1 MLPFEDGR
9 WNEMLGGYLIPYD
22 PRAALLRIENGD
34 ASAWGDLWEDLHHQ
48 GDVDLASYA
57 AVPHIVRIQ
66 QTRRSADYNAYGLI
80 GVIELCR
87 GVGKNPP
94 LPEWLAQGY
103 WGAWMQVPSLGCRD
117 LAQTDSETVVITI
130 LGALAL
136 AKKQRVVG
144 EVLLDFTQGEL
155 TEMVRMYRG

>member
-1 MLPFEDGR
+1 
-9 WNEMLGGYLIPYD
+9 MLGGY
-22 PRAALLRIENGD
+22 
-34 ASAWGDLWEDLHHQ
+34 HHQ
-48 GDVDLASYA
+48 GDVDLASHA

-66 QTRRSADYNAYGLI
+66 KTKRSADYNPYGLI

-103 WGAWMQVPSLGCRD
+103 WDAWMQVPSLGCRD
-117 LAQTDSETVVITI
+117 LGRTNNETAVTTI

-144 EVLLDFTQGEL
+144 EVLLDFTQDEL
-155 TEMVRMYRG
+155 AEMVRMYRG

>member
-1 MLPFEDGR
+1 ML
-9 WNEMLGGYLIPYD
+9 YD
-22 PRAALLRIENGD
+22 PRPALLHIENGD
-34 ASAWGDLWEDLHHQ
+34 PAAWEELWEDLHHQ

-66 QTRRSADYNAYGLI
+66 QASGYTDYNPYGLI

-103 WGAWMQVPSLGCRD
+103 WDAWMQVSSLGCRD
-117 LAQTDSETVVITI
+117 LGRTDNETTVITI

-144 EVLLDFTQGEL
+144 KILLDFTQDEL
-155 TEMVRMYRG
+155 TEMVRMYRT

>member
-1 MLPFEDGR
+1 ML
-9 WNEMLGGYLIPYD
+9 YD
-22 PRAALLRIENGD
+22 PRPALLRIENGD
-34 ASAWGDLWEDLHHQ
+34 PAAWQELWEDLHHQ

-66 QTRRSADYNAYGLI
+66 QTRRDVDYNPYGLI
-80 GVIELCR
+80 GCIELCR
-87 GVGKNPP
+87 GVGNNPP
-94 LPEWLAQGY
+94 LPEWLTNGY
-103 WGAWMQVPSLGCRD
+103 WDAWSRVSSLACRD
-117 LAQTDSETVVITI
+117 LGQTDNSTTVIAI

-144 EVLLDFTQGEL
+144 EVLMDFTQDEL

>member
-1 MLPFEDGR
+1 
-9 WNEMLGGYLIPYD
+9 MLGGYRVPYD
-22 PRAALLRIENGD
+22 PRPVLLRIENGD
-34 ASAWGDLWEDLHHQ
+34 TLAWKDLWEDLHHQ

-57 AVPHIVRIQ
+57 SVPHIVRIQ
-66 QTRRSADYNAYGLI
+66 QARRSADYNPYGII

-103 WGAWMQVPSLGCRD
+103 WDAWTQVLSLGCRD
-117 LAQTDSETVVITI
+117 LGQTDSEAVVVTI

-144 EVLLDFTQGEL
+144 QVLLDFTQGEL
-155 TEMVRMYRG
+155 TEMVRMYRR